1 MSSITSLVLLRGY
14 CLWSL
19 SHLSLPVLSDWHF
32 LHSSTQS
39 GQASRCFWDG
49 FLWLQAVLLPVVASP
64 TAPLPPAQLPHPL
77 PVAGEWTALT
87 ADHLH
92 REHHQEECRAAILLS
107 GALVWSIYCAEGSV
121 DILHSCIVH
130 LLCGV
135 GYMHIANGTHSV
147 ISQAESPCKWI
158 ELQVVLLPSL
168 TCHHT
173 GLYVFIG
180 FH

>member
-1 MSSITSLVLLRGY
+1 MTSLVLLHSH

-19 SHLSLPVLSDWHF
+19 SHLFPPVLSDWHF

-49 FLWLQAVLLPVVASP
+49 FLWFQAVLLPFVAPP
-64 TAPLPPAQLPHPL
+64 TASLPAAQLPHPL
-77 PVAGEWTALT
+77 PVAWEWTALT

-107 GALVWSIYCAEGSV
+107 GALVKSIHGAMDTVE
-121 DILHSCIVH
+121 ILHSHVVH

-135 GYMHIANGTHSV
+135 GYSAVLRLTKSILK
-147 ISQAESPCKWI
+147 SQSCI
-158 ELQVVLLPSL
+158 GYIRSL
-168 TCHHT
+168 C
-173 GLYVFIG
+173 LEIQ
-180 FH
+180 